1 MKQAVHLL
9 DPVNGKTFVAQYPVM
24 RCGRTQNFNTVTPL
38 HTTNPAKVTCTS
50 CRSYINNPWRVLRK
64 YGKVKVVESFYAL
77 LWADY
82 GYPFDVVA
90 MAYDPL
96 IWQVSVS
103 RKNEIHDVRR
113 ITVTSMADLGFQLV
127 AIVEK
132 EIKEFKK
139 TTNNS

>member
-1 MKQAVHLL
+1 MNRVIHLK
-9 DPVNGKTFVAQYPVM
+9 DPVNGNRMMPQYVLA
-24 RCGRTQNFNTVTPL
+24 RCGLSDKPGIIKTTPYSEC
-38 HTTNPAKVTCTS
+38 VTCIK
-50 CRSYINNPWRVLRK
+50 CKSYINNPWRVLRK
-64 YGKVKVVESFYAL
+64 YGKVKMVESFYAL

-90 MAYDPL
+90 TIDTPL
-96 IWQVSVS
+96 EWHVTIS

-113 ITVTSMADLGFQLV
+113 LAAVSMADLGFQLV

-139 TTNNS
+139 EN